1 MMRELKSATD
11 LEAALSASEEQ
22 PVLLFKHSTACP
34 VSGSAYQR
42 VQSYINDA
50 GEKAPPVYMVK
61 VIEARPV
68 SNEIAQRLA
77 VTHQSPQMLLVQ
89 NRQAV
94 WNASHGGIDGRSIGE
109 ALGRI
114 TPVS

>member
-1 MMRELKSATD
+1 MMKELKTATD
-11 LEAALSASEEQ
+11 LEAALTLSEEQ

-42 VQSYINDA
+42 VQSYLQSAGDA
-50 GEKAPPVYMVK
+50 APQVYMVK

-68 SNEIAQRLA
+68 SNEIAQRLQ

-94 WNASHGGIDGRSIGE
+94 WNASHGGIDGRAIDQ
-109 ALGRI
+109 ALER
-114 TPVS
+114 VA